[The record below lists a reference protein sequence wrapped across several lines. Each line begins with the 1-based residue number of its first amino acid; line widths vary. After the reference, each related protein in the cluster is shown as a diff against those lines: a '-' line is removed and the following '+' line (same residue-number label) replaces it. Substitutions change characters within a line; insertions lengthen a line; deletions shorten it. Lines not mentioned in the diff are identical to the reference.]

1 MKRLIT
7 MFSVVC
13 ASVAMPIGSATVS
26 ANTTMTPA
34 AQTVSGT
41 VGTAITSTT
50 AYTTTGISGTRVFAV
65 SPSLPAGLSIN
76 TSTGVISGT
85 PTASAV
91 AATYTVTATD
101 GTSSATATVTITVT
115 GTATLSPSSQTVSGR
130 VGAAITA
137 TTAFTATGLT
147 SPFYSIAPALPTGMT
162 FSSSTGVLSGTP
174 TAARTAATY
183 VVTAADGT
191 SYANATI
198 RVTIADT
205 PAMVP
210 ATQAVTATV
219 GTAIAATGT
228 FTASTV
234 TGTKTFSISPALPA
248 GLTMSTTTGV
258 VTGTPT
264 AAQAQAIHVITVTDG
279 TNFATS
285 SLVVTVNAVVTTTT
299 TTVPVTTTTVPS
311 APTGCPTPSIGGRV
325 ASTFTV
331 ANAALPLPQFAC
343 SMKVVVRSNRRAV
356 VAIAHQGTTVNRTVA
371 SYSVV
376 LSRIGGGSVTRVVTM
391 GATPAAPIANY
402 GPLIRGSYTMT
413 VVALSPTGTAVGTY
427 TSAPFRVG

>member
-1 MKRLIT
+1 MQSL
-7 MFSVVC
+7 
-13 ASVAMPIGSATVS
+13 PVS

-34 AQTVSGT
+34 AQTVSAT

-50 AYTTTGISGTRVFAV
+50 AYTTTGIAGTRVFAV

-115 GTATLSPSSQTVSGR
+115 GTATLSPSSQTVTGR
-130 VGAAITA
+130 VGAVITA
-137 TTAFTATGLT
+137 TTAFTTTGLT
-147 SPFYSIAPALPTGMT
+147 SPFYSIAPALPAGLS
-162 FSSSTGVLSGTP
+162 FNSSTGVLSGTP

-191 SYANATI
+191 SFANATI
-198 RVTIADT
+198 RVTIAET

-210 ATQAVTATV
+210 ATQTISGTV

-248 GLTMSTTTGV
+248 GLTLNSTTGV

-264 AAQAQAIHVITVTDG
+264 ATQAQATHVITVTDG

-285 SLVVTVNAVVTTTT
+285 NLVVTVVAAATTT

-311 APTGCPTPSIGGRV
+311 ALTGCPTPSIGGRV
-325 ASTFTV
+325 ASTIDV
-331 ANAALPLPQFAC
+331 PNSALPLPQFAC
-343 SMKVVVRSNRRAV
+343 SIKVGVRSNARAV
-356 VAIAHQGTTVNRTVA
+356 VAIAHQGTTLNRTVA

-376 LSRIGGGSVTRVVTM
+376 LSRIGGGSVTRTVTM
-391 GATPAAPIANY
+391 SAAPAVLVANY

-413 VVALSPTGTAVGTY
+413 VVALSPTGTSVGTF
-427 TSAPFRVG
+427 TSAPFQI

>member
-1 MKRLIT
+1 
-7 MFSVVC
+7 
-13 ASVAMPIGSATVS
+13 
-26 ANTTMTPA
+26 
-34 AQTVSGT
+34 
-41 VGTAITSTT
+41 
-50 AYTTTGISGTRVFAV
+50 
-65 SPSLPAGLSIN
+65 
-76 TSTGVISGT
+76 VISGT

-91 AATYTVTATD
+91 AATYTITATD
-101 GTSSATATVTITVT
+101 GTSSATASVTITVI
-115 GTATLSPSSQTVSGR
+115 GTATLSPSSQTVTGR

-147 SPFYSIAPALPTGMT
+147 SPFYSIAPALPAGMS

-174 TAARTAATY
+174 TAERTAATY

-210 ATQAVTATV
+210 ATQTISATV
-219 GTAIAATGT
+219 GTAITATGT

-264 AAQAQAIHVITVTDG
+264 ATQAQATHVITVTDG

-285 SLVVTVNAVVTTTT
+285 NLVVTVAAVVTTTTTVPVTT

-311 APTGCPTPSIGGRV
+311 AVAGCPTPSIGGRV
-325 ASTFTV
+325 ARTV
-331 ANAALPLPQFAC
+331 DVPNSALPLPQFAC
-343 SMKVVVRSNRRAV
+343 SIKVGVRSNARAV

-376 LSRIGGGSVTRVVTM
+376 LSRSGGGSVTRVVTM
-391 GATPAAPIANY
+391 GATPAVLVANY

-413 VVALSPTGTAVGTY
+413 VVALSPTGTSVGTY
-427 TSAPFRVG
+427 TSAPFQI

>member
-1 MKRLIT
+1 MKKLI
-7 MFSVVC
+7 SVFALVV
-13 ASVAMPIGSATVS
+13 SGVVLPLHSLSVS

-50 AYTTTGISGTRVFAV
+50 AYTTTGIAGTRVFAV
-65 SPSLPAGLSIN
+65 SPSLPAGLSVN

-85 PTASAV
+85 PTAAAV

-115 GTATLSPSSQTVSGR
+115 GTATISPASQTVTGR

-147 SPFYSIAPALPTGMT
+147 SPFYSIAPALPAGLL
-162 FSSSTGVLSGTP
+162 FNSSTGVLSGTP
-174 TAARTAATY
+174 TAVRTAATY

-191 SYANATI
+191 NYTNATI
-198 RVTIADT
+198 RVTISDT
-205 PAMVP
+205 PTMVP
-210 ATQAVTATV
+210 ATQTISATV
-219 GTAIAATGT
+219 GSAITATGT

-248 GLTMSTTTGV
+248 GLVLNTSTGV
-258 VTGTPT
+258 VSGTPT
-264 AAQAQAIHVITVTDG
+264 AAQAQATHVITVTDG

-285 SLVVTVNAVVTTTT
+285 NLVVTVVAVGGTPGTL
-299 TTVPVTTTTVPS
+299 
-311 APTGCPTPSIGGRV
+311 ANCPTPSIGGRV
-325 ASTFTV
+325 ARTV
-331 ANAALPLPQFAC
+331 DVPNSAFPLTQFAC
-343 SMKVVVRSNRRAV
+343 SVKVGVRNNARAV
-356 VAIAHQGTTVNRTVA
+356 VAIAHQGTTLNRTVA

-376 LSRIGGGSVTRVVTM
+376 LSRIGGGSVTRTVTM
-391 GATPAAPIANY
+391 GATPAVLSATY
-402 GPLIRGSYTMT
+402 GPLIRGSWTLSI
-413 VVALSPTGTAVGTY
+413 VALSPTGTSVGTY
-427 TSAPFRVG
+427 TSAPFQI